1 MNFKK
6 NLIIS
11 AILLIYVLGF
21 WLFYQ
26 NVIAK
31 QPAQILSLNEQI
43 AEKKRQLLSAQ
54 IISRDLQN
62 VNELINNNLVSDLS
76 DSLARPAD
84 MGFLK
89 YLTGLMDSLG
99 IVLISVKPMGVVRSS
114 GLADTSSESSEKA
127 SRLSSSEY
135 IQTPYSLV
143 ILASYAQ
150 FGSFLEQLEKSP
162 RLIRVIRFQLEN
174 PIDVTYYEQEISGKP
189 EQHRINLDI
198 QTLTILKASYAGG

>member
-11 AILLIYVLGF
+11 AALLIYVAAF
-21 WLFYQ
+21 WLFYK

-31 QPAQILSLNEQI
+31 QPSQIESLQEQI

-62 VNELINNNLVSDLS
+62 VNELISNNMANDPS

-89 YLTGLMDSLG
+89 YLTGLMDDLG
-99 IVLISVKPMGVVRSS
+99 IILVSVRPLGVVRSE
-114 GLADTSSESSEKA
+114 GLKDTLAAHDEQSIQRSD
-127 SRLSSSEY
+127 Y
-135 IQTPYSLV
+135 IRTPYSMV
-143 ILASYAQ
+143 IIASYTQ
-150 FGSFLEQLEKSP
+150 FGQFLQELEKSA
-162 RLIRVIRFQLEN
+162 RLIRVTRFQLEN
-174 PIDVTYYEQEISGKP
+174 PIDMAYFEQDVTGKP

-198 QTLTILKASYAGG
+198 ETLTILKASYAGG

>member
-6 NLIIS
+6 NLIMS
-11 AILLIYVLGF
+11 VFLLVYVIAF

-31 QPAQILSLNEQI
+31 QPGQIESLQDQI

-62 VNELINNNLVSDLS
+62 VNELINNNMVNSLS

-89 YLTGLMDSLG
+89 YLTGLMDNLG
-99 IVLISVKPMGVVRSS
+99 IVLVSVKPMGIVRSAAAADSLAVEDEMS
-114 GLADTSSESSEKA
+114 GK
-127 SRLSSSEY
+127 RSEY

-143 ILASYAQ
+143 IIASYTQ
-150 FGSFLEQLEKSP
+150 FGQFLQELEKSA
-162 RLIRVIRFQLEN
+162 RLIRVTRFQLEN
-174 PIDVTYYEQEISGKP
+174 PIELTYYDQDVIGKP

-198 QTLTILKASYAGG
+198 ETLTVLKASYAGG